1 MENAM
6 KLLWARLR
14 KVRSRLTE
22 IRLETEKIKSQL
34 KNNHDEIL
42 LQKLISLK
50 AEQKKAIKT
59 QFVI

>member
-1 MENAM
+1 M

>member
-1 MENAM
+1 M

-14 KVRSRLTE
+14 EVRSQLIE
-22 IRLETEKIKSQL
+22 IRLEIKSQL
-34 KNNHDEIL
+34 KNIHDEVL